1 MEITVINGSPRLSK
15 GYTARILQPFIEGMR
30 EAKANVDLIYASKL
44 KIKPCIG
51 EFHCWNVKLGEC
63 ILKDDMQAVYKKL
76 EDTESL
82 VIATPVY
89 IPLPG
94 DMQNLINRLC
104 PLIDPTLENRNGRT
118 RAKLRKEVK
127 IKKIMLVATSG
138 WWELG
143 NFDTV
148 KRIVEELA
156 ADCSVE
162 FGGAVLRP
170 HSSLMDSHPEDK
182 KLIITALREA
192 GFQFVEE
199 GKISPEK
206 LDIIAKPLIT
216 LEDSLKN

>member
-1 MEITVINGSPRLSK
+1 
-15 GYTARILQPFIEGMR
+15 
-30 EAKANVDLIYASKL
+30 
-44 KIKPCIG
+44 
-51 EFHCWNVKLGEC
+51 
-63 ILKDDMQAVYKKL
+63 
-76 EDTESL
+76 
-82 VIATPVY
+82 
-89 IPLPG
+89 
-94 DMQNLINRLC
+94 
-104 PLIDPTLENRNGRT
+104 
-118 RAKLRKEVK
+118 
-127 IKKIMLVATSG
+127 MLVATSG